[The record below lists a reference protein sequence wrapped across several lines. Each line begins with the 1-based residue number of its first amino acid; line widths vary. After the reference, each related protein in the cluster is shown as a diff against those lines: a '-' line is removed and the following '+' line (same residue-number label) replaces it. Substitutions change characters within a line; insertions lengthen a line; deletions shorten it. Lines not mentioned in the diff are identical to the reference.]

1 MDIKIL
7 NGVSTK
13 VITDVFN
20 LSFSDYFIP
29 FKLTEQQMADKMEA
43 DKTDLNLSVG
53 VFENDILIGFIL
65 HGKDSINGKNL
76 LYNGGTG
83 VIPSKRGHGLTKKM
97 YSFILPIL
105 KENDIDSLIL
115 EVISNNVQAIKS
127 YEQSGYKKVRTLA
140 CYKGDLKPLKINNS
154 IEIKALNQYNW
165 DIMELFWDITPTWQ
179 VSKKVLDKL
188 LETHVSFGAFK
199 ENKLIGY
206 CIYNSKN
213 NRIQH
218 LAVAK
223 SYRKDKIASTLL
235 SRISKIYGNT
245 ISIINI
251 DKSSK
256 PMLQFF
262 ENIGLEDYLEQL
274 EMKLDL

>member
-165 DIMELFWDITPTWQ
+165 EILEAFWDITPTWQ
-179 VSKKVLDKL
+179 GSKKILDKL
-188 LETHVSFGAFK
+188 LETHVSFGA
-199 ENKLIGY
+199 
-206 CIYNSKN
+206 
-213 NRIQH
+213 
-218 LAVAK
+218 
-223 SYRKDKIASTLL
+223 
-235 SRISKIYGNT
+235 
-245 ISIINI
+245 
-251 DKSSK
+251 
-256 PMLQFF
+256 
-262 ENIGLEDYLEQL
+262 
-274 EMKLDL
+274 